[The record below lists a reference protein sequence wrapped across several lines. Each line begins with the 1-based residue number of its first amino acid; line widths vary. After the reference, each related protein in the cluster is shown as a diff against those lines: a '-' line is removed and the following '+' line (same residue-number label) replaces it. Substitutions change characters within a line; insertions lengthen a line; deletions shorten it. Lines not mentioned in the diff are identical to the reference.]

1 MKVTK
6 MYVAPV
12 LEELEI
18 AVEQGFA
25 TTGGADVNYADWGTP
40 GFTDPD
46 NELGEF

>member
-6 MYVAPV
+6 MYVAPA

-25 TTGGADVNYADWGTP
+25 TTGVNYDEP
-40 GFTDPD
+40 GFDYSD
-46 NELGEF
+46 SNDIEWK